1 MIKLEFE
8 YSGCRFPGRSCLS
21 AATGTSAPN
30 PGSEHGRLPRRLG
43 LLNAISINMANMVG
57 TGPFITVPAI
67 LATMGGPQSLI
78 AWAVGALL
86 AIADGLVFAEL
97 GASIPASGGSY
108 IFLRECLGRQRWG
121 HMMAWIFVWQFLFSG
136 TLEIATSSIGMA
148 EYTGFLWP
156 KLLAYRWGVKLLAAV
171 ITALAMMALY
181 RKIQDIARLMIVLW
195 IGMLITAAWV
205 IFTGMTHINPKLL
218 LDFPPGAWNIG
229 LPFLLGLGNGTML
242 VMFNFLGYYQICYLG
257 DEVKRPERV
266 VPLGVIVSIVI
277 VTAIDFLISV
287 SFTGVVSWREMI
299 RPGSEA
305 FNAIGS
311 VYMQR
316 VGGHGASI
324 LMTVMVEI
332 TAFAATYA
340 MMLGYSRIPYAA
352 ALDGAFFRWFG
363 ELHSTKRFP
372 HRALLLVGVL
382 VIVAC
387 FFDLVQIITALMLA
401 RILSM
406 FVAQIIGLLIYR
418 NQRPDAPRP
427 FRMWLYP
434 LPALFALAGWLGV
447 FVTPALQP
455 HGWQYM
461 AYAFGTI
468 GVGFV
473 AYLVLART
481 KHEWPFLSSEG
492 DVPPDTPATALQP
505 EGSV

>member
-1 MIKLEFE
+1 
-8 YSGCRFPGRSCLS
+8 LS
-21 AATGTSAPN
+21 SQASTGSPQAAHVP
-30 PGSEHGRLPRRLG
+30 LPRQLG
-43 LLNAISINMANMVG
+43 LLNAVSINMSNMVG

-67 LATMGGPQSLI
+67 IATLGGPQSLI
-78 AWAVGALL
+78 AWGVGALL

-148 EYTGFLWP
+148 EYMGFVWP
-156 KLLAYRWGVKLLAAV
+156 KLTEYRWGVKWLAAA
-171 ITALAMMALY
+171 ITAVAMLALY
-181 RKIQDIARLMIVLW
+181 RKIKDIARLMMILW
-195 IGMLITAAWV
+195 IGMLITAGWV
-205 IFTGMTHINPKLL
+205 IVTGMTHLDSQLL
-218 LDFPPGAWNIG
+218 FAFPPGAWHIG

-266 VPLGVIVSIVI
+266 IPLGVILSILL
-277 VTAIDFLISV
+277 VTIIDFLISV
-287 SFTGVVSWREMI
+287 SFTGVVPWREMVQ
-299 RPGSEA
+299 PGSQA

-316 VGGHGASI
+316 VHGHGASM
-324 LMTVMVEI
+324 LMTLMVEV

-352 ALDGAFFRWFG
+352 ALDGAFFRWFA
-363 ELHSTKRFP
+363 EVHPTKRFP
-372 HRALLLVGVL
+372 HRALLLVGFL
-382 VIVAC
+382 VIISC

-406 FVAQIIGLLIYR
+406 FVAQIVGLLIYR
-418 NQRPDAPRP
+418 HAHPDAPRP

-434 LPALFALAGWLGV
+434 LPALFALAGWLGT

-455 HGWQYM
+455 GGWRYM
-461 AYAFGTI
+461 TYALGTI
-468 GVGFV
+468 AMGFA
-473 AYLVLART
+473 AYLLLAWR
-481 KHEWPFLSSEG
+481 KREWPFL
-492 DVPPDTPATALQP
+492 PPQPDAPLGPTADLEP
-505 EGSV
+505 EGSF

>member
-1 MIKLEFE
+1 MNPEIA
-8 YSGCRFPGRSCLS
+8 SGAIGHPGL
-21 AATGTSAPN
+21 
-30 PGSEHGRLPRRLG
+30 LRRLG
-43 LLNAISINMANMVG
+43 LLNAISINMSNMVG

-78 AWAVGALL
+78 AWGVGAML

-97 GASIPASGGSY
+97 GSAIPASGGSY
-108 IFLRECLGRQRWG
+108 IFLRECLGRERWG

-148 EYTGFLWP
+148 QYTGFLWP
-156 KLLAYRWGVKLLAAV
+156 GLLAHTWGVKLLAAA
-171 ITALAMMALY
+171 ITAVAMLALY
-181 RKIQDIARLMIVLW
+181 RKIHDIAKLMLVLW
-195 IGMLITAAWV
+195 VGMLLTAVWV
-205 IFTGMTHINPKLL
+205 IYTGMTHMEARQL
-218 LDFPPGAWNIG
+218 LDFPPGAWHIG
-229 LPFLLGLGNGTML
+229 LPFMLGLGNGTML

-257 DEVKRPERV
+257 DEVKEPERV
-266 VPLGVIVSIVI
+266 VPYGVIVSILI
-277 VTAIDFLISV
+277 VTAIDFLISA
-287 SFTGVVSWREMI
+287 SFTGVVPWQEMI
-299 RPGSEA
+299 RPESQA
-305 FNAIGS
+305 FTAIGS
-311 VYMQR
+311 VYMAK
-316 VGGHGASI
+316 VGGHVASQV
-324 LMTVMVEI
+324 MTIMVEV

-372 HRALLLVGVL
+372 HRSLLLVGVL
-382 VIVAC
+382 VMVAC

-418 NQRPDAPRP
+418 RTRPDAPRP

-434 LPALFALAGWLGV
+434 LPALFALVGWLGV

-455 HGWQYM
+455 GGWKFM

-468 GVGFV
+468 GMGFA
-473 AYLVLART
+473 AYLILASR
-481 KHEWPFLSSEG
+481 KKEWPFANRRE
-492 DVPPDTPATALQP
+492 Q
-505 EGSV
+505 SVLIG

>member
-1 MIKLEFE
+1 M
-8 YSGCRFPGRSCLS
+8 S
-21 AATGTSAPN
+21 TGTGTAAPH
-30 PGSEHGRLPRRLG
+30 PGPEHARLPRRLG

-67 LATMGGPQSLI
+67 LATLGGPQSLI

-156 KLLAYRWGVKLLAAV
+156 KLLAYRWGVKLLAAA

-205 IFTGMTHINPKLL
+205 IFTGMTHMDTKLL
-218 LDFPPGAWNIG
+218 LDFPPGAWHIG
-229 LPFLLGLGNGTML
+229 LPFMLGLGNGTML

-266 VPLGVIVSIVI
+266 IPLGVIVSIVI

-287 SFTGVVSWREMI
+287 SFTGVVPWREMI
-299 RPGSEA
+299 RPGSAA

-311 VYMQR
+311 VYMQK
-316 VGGHGASI
+316 VGGHYASI
-324 LMTVMVEI
+324 LMTVMVEV

-352 ALDGAFFRWFG
+352 ALDGAFFRWFS
-363 ELHSTKRFP
+363 ELHPSKRFP
-372 HRALLLVGVL
+372 HRSLLLVGVL
-382 VIVAC
+382 VILAC

-418 NQRPDAPRP
+418 KQRPDAPRP
-427 FRMWLYP
+427 FRMWFYP

-447 FVTPALQP
+447 FITPALQP

-461 AYAFGTI
+461 GYAFGTI
-468 GVGFV
+468 ATGFA
-473 AYLVLART
+473 AYLLLARA
-481 KHEWPFLSSEG
+481 KHEWPFLEG
-492 DVPPDTPATALQP
+492 NVPPQSPATALES
-505 EGSV
+505 EGTL

>member
-1 MIKLEFE
+1 LRETDIPAIQ
-8 YSGCRFPGRSCLS
+8 PG
-21 AATGTSAPN
+21 P
-30 PGSEHGRLPRRLG
+30 EHGHLQRRLG
-43 LLNAISINMANMVG
+43 LLNAVSINMSNMVG

-67 LATMGGPQSLI
+67 LATLGGPQSLI
-78 AWAVGALL
+78 AWGVGALL

-108 IFLRECLGRQRWG
+108 IFLRECLGRDRWG

-156 KLLAYRWGVKLLAAV
+156 KLVTYRWGVKLLAAA
-171 ITALAMMALY
+171 ITAIAMLALY
-181 RKIQDIARLMIVLW
+181 RKIQDIARLMLILW
-195 IGMLITAAWV
+195 IGMLLTAAWV
-205 IFTGMTHINPKLL
+205 IVTGMLHLNPRLL
-218 LDFPPGAWNIG
+218 FDFPPGAWQIG
-229 LPFLLGLGNGTML
+229 LPFMLGLGNGTML

-266 VPLGVIVSIVI
+266 VPFGVIVSILI
-277 VTAIDFLISV
+277 VTVIDFLISV
-287 SFTGVVSWREMI
+287 SFTGVVPWREMVQ
-299 RPGSEA
+299 PGTQA

-316 VGGHGASI
+316 IGGHWASA
-324 LMTVMVEI
+324 LMTIMVEV

-340 MMLGYSRIPYAA
+340 MLLGYSRIPYAA
-352 ALDGAFFRWFG
+352 ALDGAFFRWFDK
-363 ELHSTKRFP
+363 LHPTKQFP
-372 HRALLLVGVL
+372 HRSLLLVGFL

-406 FVAQIIGLLIYR
+406 FVAQIIGLLIHR
-418 NQRPDAPRP
+418 RVRPDAPRP

-434 LPALFALAGWLGV
+434 LPALFALVGWLGV

-455 HGWQYM
+455 GGWLFM

-468 GVGFV
+468 GMGFV
-473 AYLVLART
+473 AYLLLAWWKR
-481 KHEWPFLSSEG
+481 EWPYAA
-492 DVPPDTPATALQP
+492 ATRDLI
-505 EGSV
+505 G

>member
-1 MIKLEFE
+1 M
-8 YSGCRFPGRSCLS
+8 SS
-21 AATGTSAPN
+21 ATGTAAPH
-30 PGSEHGRLPRRLG
+30 PGHEHARLPRRLG

-67 LATMGGPQSLI
+67 IATLGGPQSLI
-78 AWAVGALL
+78 AWGVGAML

-108 IFLRECLGRQRWG
+108 IFLRECLGRERWG
-121 HMMAWIFVWQFLFSG
+121 HMLAWIFVWQFLFSG

-148 EYTGFLWP
+148 EYTGFIWP
-156 KLLAYRWGVKLLAAV
+156 KLLAYRWGVKLLAAA
-171 ITALAMMALY
+171 ITAVAMMALY
-181 RKIQDIARLMIVLW
+181 RKIQDIARLMIILW

-205 IFTGMTHINPKLL
+205 IFTGMTHMDTKLL
-218 LDFPPGAWNIG
+218 LDFPPGAWHIG
-229 LPFLLGLGNGTML
+229 LPFMLGLGNGTML

-266 VPLGVIVSIVI
+266 IPLGVIVSILI
-277 VTAIDFLISV
+277 VTAIDFLISI

-299 RPGSEA
+299 QPGSTA

-311 VYMQR
+311 VYMQK

-324 LMTVMVEI
+324 LMTVMVEV

-352 ALDGAFFRWFG
+352 ALDGAFFRWFS
-363 ELHSTKRFP
+363 ELHPTKQFP
-372 HRALLLVGVL
+372 HRSLLLVGVL

-418 NQRPDAPRP
+418 KQRPDAPRP

-434 LPALFALAGWLGV
+434 LPALFALAGWIGV
-447 FVTPALQP
+447 FITPALQP
-455 HGWQYM
+455 HGWQFM

-468 GVGFV
+468 AVGFA
-473 AYLVLART
+473 AYLLLARA
-481 KHEWPFLSSEG
+481 KREWPFLRSQG
-492 DVPPDTPATALQP
+492 DVPPRTPATALES
-505 EGSV
+505 EGTF

>member
-1 MIKLEFE
+1 MSMET
-8 YSGCRFPGRSCLS
+8 GS
-21 AATGTSAPN
+21 AATATGHERAHLVRS
-30 PGSEHGRLPRRLG
+30 LG
-43 LLNAISINMANMVG
+43 LLNAISINMSNMVG

-67 LATMGGPQSLI
+67 VATLGGPQSLI
-78 AWAVGALL
+78 AWGVGALL
-86 AIADGLVFAEL
+86 AITDGLVFAEL
-97 GASIPASGGSY
+97 GSSIPSSGGSY

-148 EYTGFLWP
+148 EYTGYLWP
-156 KLLAYRWGVKLLAAV
+156 KLVTFRWGVKLLAAA
-171 ITALAMMALY
+171 ITAIAMMALY
-181 RKIQDIARLMIVLW
+181 RKIQDIARLMLVLW
-195 IGMLITAAWV
+195 IGMLVTAAWV
-205 IFTGMTHINPKLL
+205 IFTGMTHMNTRLL
-218 LDFPPGAWNIG
+218 LDFPPGAWHIT
-229 LPFLLGLGNGTML
+229 LPFMLGLGNGTML

-266 VPLGVIVSIVI
+266 IPWGVIVSILI
-277 VTAIDFLISV
+277 VTAIDFLISI
-287 SFTGVVSWREMI
+287 SFTGVVPWREMI
-299 RPGSEA
+299 QPGSQA

-311 VYMQR
+311 VYMER
-316 VGGHGASI
+316 IGGHWASA

-363 ELHSTKRFP
+363 ELHPTKRFP
-372 HRALLLVGVL
+372 HRSLLLVGFL
-382 VIVAC
+382 VIIAC

-406 FVAQIIGLLIYR
+406 FVAQIIGLLIHR
-418 NQRPDAPRP
+418 KLHPEAPRP

-434 LPALFALAGWLGV
+434 LPALFAMVGWLGV

-455 HGWQYM
+455 GGWQYM

-468 GVGFV
+468 GAGFA
-473 AYLVLART
+473 AYLLLAWR
-481 KHEWPFLSSEG
+481 KREWPFLP
-492 DVPPDTPATALQP
+492 DVPPGPSSVLEP
-505 EGSV
+505 EGTF